1 LQNPWCSTRKELVVT
16 AEVLN
21 RAGPL
26 KRLTEGFAQL
36 PETVQIVP
44 KHFVTMID
52 LRVDPGGA
60 AAADVGGYLGVDL
73 PATPSIWAETD
84 TVRVIWLGPDEWL
97 VTSPFQTPQAL
108 ESGLRAAVEGR
119 GAVVDVSAQ
128 RTTLWLAGKH
138 ARDVLSSGCSVDLH
152 PRVFKRG
159 SATQALLGLTS
170 VVLIAL
176 DDIGTSYHI
185 LVRASFAQYLATWL
199 LDAAL
204 EHSAADEVAADE
216 RSDIDLL
223 PAEGHS

>member
-1 LQNPWCSTRKELVVT
+1 VT

-36 PETVQIVP
+36 PETVQIVS

-52 LRVDPGGA
+52 VRVDSGGV

-73 PATPSIWAETD
+73 PTTPSTWVETD

-108 ESGLRAAVEGR
+108 ESGLRAAVDGR

-159 SATQALLGLTS
+159 AATQAPLGLTG

-176 DDIGTSYHI
+176 DDTGTSYHI
-185 LVRASFAQYLATWL
+185 LVRASFAQYLASWL
-199 LDAAL
+199 VDAAV
-204 EHSAADEVAADE
+204 EHSADEVAAGE
-216 RSDIDLL
+216 RSDPDLL